1 MSINFHPPFKAFFRN
16 SINANFIIEE
26 MVWQIVPVF
35 DDSPKEG
42 VLKEDNFSQEPIKWS
57 LHLH

>member
-1 MSINFHPPFKAFFRN
+1 MSYYVNKFSSTFLSFFQEFV
-16 SINANFIIEE
+16 NFISEE

-42 VLKEDNFSQEPIKWS
+42 ILKGVNFS
-57 LHLH
+57 

>member
-16 SINANFIIEE
+16 SVNTNFISEE
-26 MVWQIVPVF
+26 MLWQIVSVF

-42 VLKEDNFSQEPIKWS
+42 VLKLVNLS
-57 LHLH
+57 

>member
-16 SINANFIIEE
+16 SVNTNFISEE
-26 MVWQIVPVF
+26 MLWQIVPVF

-42 VLKEDNFSQEPIKWS
+42 VLKGANFG
-57 LHLH
+57 